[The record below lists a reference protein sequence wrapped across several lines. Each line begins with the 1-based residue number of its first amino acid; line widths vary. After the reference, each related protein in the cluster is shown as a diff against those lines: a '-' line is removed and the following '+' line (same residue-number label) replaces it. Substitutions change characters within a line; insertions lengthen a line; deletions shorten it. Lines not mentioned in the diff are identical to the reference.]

1 MPWNAEAVE
10 RIAPGIATL
19 THPGD
24 ADTPPFPMH
33 LSVFQTAT
41 LPEAMVEEMAEDM
54 GMPSPDIAKHF
65 LEALLHL
72 AETLGFELVDSAELA
87 ETRAAATVNEGRRN
101 EIKSFYTPCN
111 KERPIFRV
119 MVRGFDSEH
128 PEIPCEVLKALQGK
142 GDCPHVLG

>member
-10 RIAPGIATL
+10 RIAPGIPTL
-19 THPGD
+19 VHPGD

-54 GMPSPDIAKHF
+54 GMPSPDIALHF

-72 AETLGFELVDSAELA
+72 AEERGYELVSSVELA
-87 ETRAAATVNEGRRN
+87 EKTAAATVNEGKRN
-101 EIKSFYTPCN
+101 AIKQCRTVCGEPAYRIMFRDFNTD
-111 KERPIFRV
+111 EPIV
-119 MVRGFDSEH
+119 
-128 PEIPCEVLKALQGK
+128 PCETAPGHDCKARR
-142 GDCPHVLG
+142 